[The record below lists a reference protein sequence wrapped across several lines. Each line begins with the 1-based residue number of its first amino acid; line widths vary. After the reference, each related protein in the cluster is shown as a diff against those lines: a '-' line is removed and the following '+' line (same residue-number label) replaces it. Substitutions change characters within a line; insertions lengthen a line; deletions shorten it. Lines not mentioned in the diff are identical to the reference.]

1 MFKITFLLLTALKWF
16 LSLQMSQASLLLLSI
31 IPIISKMEAYIKMN
45 PETTPYLCLIEVVK
59 LSLCTQAPTHPCFL
73 LWRVLLQ
80 PAVNPICIQK
90 RQQGPLFIGL
100 PLLKRTVY
108 WLQKGLFSFKLIN
121 SCFSPKLY
129 PRDWFL
135 SVIHTTPQSL
145 LQTPSKSF

>member
-1 MFKITFLLLTALKWF
+1 M
-16 LSLQMSQASLLLLSI
+16 
-31 IPIISKMEAYIKMN
+31 
-45 PETTPYLCLIEVVK
+45 VK
-59 LSLCTQAPTHPCFL
+59 LSLCTQAPTHSCFL

-108 WLQKGLFSFKLIN
+108 WLQKGVFYFKLIN

-135 SVIHTTPQSL
+135 SFTPL
-145 LQTPSKSF
+145 LKVVLQTPSKSFSVFQKCVQAKTLFSERVLATTEWKDNFQTLSR